1 MKQAEA
7 AGLDLV
13 EVAPNSRPPVCK
25 ILDYG
30 RFKYEQKKKTKGKPK
45 STSSVLKEVR
55 VRPKID
61 VHDLEIK
68 IRKAREFLEAGHKV
82 QVTCLFRGREM
93 AYQSIGRGVMLK
105 VAKELEDVARVER
118 DPRMEGRRM
127 NLMMGKRTT
136 PLVRPAEHDAEA
148 EGKPQTKAMPVT
160 HQEDYADLPA
170 IPAKPREESAEEEPV
185 ADLPP
190 EAEAPSDL
198 PSEAATDP
206 PAEALAE
213 PIAEEPAA
221 EQIAEATEA
230 NEGPEKS

>member
-1 MKQAEA
+1 MALKQAEA

-93 AYQSIGRGVMLK
+93 AYQSIGRAVMLK
-105 VAKELEDVARVER
+105 VAKELEYIARVER

-136 PLVRPAEHDAEA
+136 PLVRSSETPEEQSPKA
-148 EGKPQTKAMPVT
+148 TVAMPVT
-160 HQEDYADLPA
+160 HQEDFADLPA
-170 IPAKPREESAEEEPV
+170 IPAKPREPKAAVEPEIHEV
-185 ADLPP
+185 EPP
-190 EAEAPSDL
+190 ETSQEGNPEAI
-198 PSEAATDP
+198 EANP
-206 PAEALAE
+206 
-213 PIAEEPAA
+213 
-221 EQIAEATEA
+221 EAT
-230 NEGPEKS
+230 PEKPA

>member
-1 MKQAEA
+1 LKKAEA

-105 VAKELEDVARVER
+105 VAKELEDIARVER

-136 PLVRPAEHDAEA
+136 PLVRPAETSEENQA
-148 EGKPQTKAMPVT
+148 KPQTAAMPVT

-170 IPAKPREESAEEEPV
+170 IPAKPKEDEPV
-185 ADLPP
+185 ADG
-190 EAEAPSDL
+190 AEAPSE
-198 PSEAATDP
+198 PVAKPAETNQQ
-206 PAEALAE
+206 PAEAPQTAE
-213 PIAEEPAA
+213 GKDE
-221 EQIAEATEA
+221 
-230 NEGPEKS
+230 S

>member
-1 MKQAEA
+1 MAEA

-13 EVAPNSRPPVCK
+13 EVAPHSRPPVAK

-30 RFKYEQKKKTKGKPK
+30 RFKYEQKKKSK
-45 STSSVLKEVR
+45 SKAKTASSVLKEVR

-105 VAKELEDVARVER
+105 VAKELEDIARVER

-127 NLMMGKRTT
+127 NLLMGKRTT
-136 PLVRPAEHDAEA
+136 PLIRPSL
-148 EGKPQTKAMPVT
+148 EGDKRLAASQPVAAAT
-160 HQEDYADLPA
+160 GPHALKVIKEDDFEDLPS
-170 IPAKPREESAEEEPV
+170 IPAKEEGN
-185 ADLPP
+185 P
-190 EAEAPSDL
+190 ESDT
-198 PSEAATDP
+198 PDT
-206 PAEALAE
+206 
-213 PIAEEPAA
+213 
-221 EQIAEATEA
+221 TEA
-230 NEGPEKS
+230 

>member
-1 MKQAEA
+1 VALKQAEA
-7 AGLDLV
+7 AGLVLV

-61 VHDLEIK
+61 VHDLAIK
-68 IRKAREFLEAGHKV
+68 IRKAREFLDAGHKV

-105 VAKELEDVARVER
+105 VAKELDDIARVER

-136 PLVRPAEHDAEA
+136 PLIRTSEVTEEQN
-148 EGKPQTKAMPVT
+148 PQNVVAMPVT
-160 HQEDYADLPA
+160 HQEDFADLPA
-170 IPAKPREESAEEEPV
+170 IPAKVREPQPAVEPE
-185 ADLPP
+185 DNGLEPP
-190 EAEAPSDL
+190 EVGAEAPLEKDSAETAETTSNA
-198 PSEAATDP
+198 PPGTSSET
-206 PAEALAE
+206 
-213 PIAEEPAA
+213 
-221 EQIAEATEA
+221 
-230 NEGPEKS
+230 PEKPE

>member
-105 VAKELEDVARVER
+105 VARELEDIARVER

-136 PLVRPAEHDAEA
+136 PLVRAVEPDAEA
-148 EGKPQTKAMPVT
+148 DAKPQTLAMPVT

-170 IPAKPREESAEEEPV
+170 IAAKPKEV
-185 ADLPP
+185 
-190 EAEAPSDL
+190 
-198 PSEAATDP
+198 
-206 PAEALAE
+206 
-213 PIAEEPAA
+213 EPAA
-221 EQIAEATEA
+221 DEPVPEAPDAPEA
-230 NEGPEKS
+230 PQAPESSEAPEGLEKSE

>member
-1 MKQAEA
+1 MAED

-45 STSSVLKEVR
+45 SHASVLKEVR

-93 AYQSIGRGVMLK
+93 AYQNIGRQVMLK
-105 VAKELEDVARVER
+105 VARELGDIAKIER
-118 DPRMEGRRM
+118 DPSMEGRRM
-127 NLMMGKRTT
+127 NLLLGKRAPGAVTKSST
-136 PLVRPAEHDAEA
+136 SSNAAGGDSSESTLPKTALRRTLGSVPRPTLATD
-148 EGKPQTKAMPVT
+148 
-160 HQEDYADLPA
+160 DFADLPSV
-170 IPAKPREESAEEEPV
+170 PAKPKEEEPE
-185 ADLPP
+185 LSP
-190 EAEAPSDL
+190 
-198 PSEAATDP
+198 
-206 PAEALAE
+206 E
-213 PIAEEPAA
+213 PIQESTPEPAEEPK
-221 EQIAEATEA
+221 E
-230 NEGPEKS
+230 S